1 MSLKDSSSCLL
12 VAFLKGSSSDMY
24 NLVGPGPNLVV
35 NCRMLAAALDPP
47 NNLTSKTNQLMKIYL
62 QFVKSYDDKTTNTA
76 RSIMYV

>member
-47 NNLTSKTNQLMKIYL
+47 NNLTSKTTPLMKIYV
-62 QFVKSYDDKTTNTA
+62 QFNYDDKTTNTA